1 MGTTTAALPPLAV
14 GSRRQRF
21 HEALYLGLQAARGR
35 PVGACM
41 RQLREWERLDR
52 SSFRKLTQERL
63 RDALRRAAAQVP
75 LYGTSEWRE
84 ASVGQR
90 PDEIRAWPVL
100 ERDVVRTRGAELMA
114 RQRPLG
120 MLYRHSSASTGA
132 PLSVAYNPKA
142 AAWSWAGEHR
152 AALWHGVPLGAKML
166 MMWGHSH
173 TIVDWIK
180 NSRVFNAKELNAS
193 RLDEAARWFVEERP
207 EVCMG
212 LPSAVARLARHVRA
226 NYPQARESLC
236 QFAKLGGEQVYPF
249 QREEIAR
256 HLGARVIDFY
266 GCTEVGAIAAECP
279 AGSRH
284 VFSEIVHVEV
294 MRGDEL
300 LPAGEKGD
308 LVITSLTN
316 RAMPL
321 VRCRIGDRGTLS
333 PDPCSCGLPHPVLAE
348 LEGRA
353 ADLFAAADGRLV
365 HGSALGDGLKS
376 FLAGAPAG
384 AVGQV
389 LFRQADPHHWDVLVE
404 TGDGFDDALANR
416 LRELVRSTF
425 GKACAVE
432 IRPVDTVPR
441 ERSGKFRYY
450 SRNPN

>member
-1 MGTTTAALPPLAV
+1 
-14 GSRRQRF
+14 
-21 HEALYLGLQAARGR
+21 
-35 PVGACM
+35 M
-41 RQLREWERLDR
+41 RQLREWEQLDR
-52 SSFRKLTQERL
+52 KSFRRLTQQRL
-63 RDALRRAAAQVP
+63 RETLQRAAADVP
-75 LYGTSEWRE
+75 LYGAGKWRTALAQQPE
-84 ASVGQR
+84 
-90 PDEIRAWPVL
+90 DIRSWPVL
-100 ERDVVRTRGAELMA
+100 ERDVVRTQGRDLLA
-114 RQRPLG
+114 RKRPVG
-120 MLYRHSSASTGA
+120 MLWRHSSASTGA
-132 PLSVAYNPKA
+132 PLSVALNPKA

-152 AALWHGVPLGAKML
+152 GALWHGVPLGAKML
-166 MMWGHSH
+166 MMWGHRH
-173 TIVDWIK
+173 TVLDWVK
-180 NSRVFNAKELNAS
+180 NSRVFNAKELNAA
-193 RLDEAARWFVEERP
+193 RLDEAARWIVEERP
-207 EVCMG
+207 DVCMG
-212 LPSAVARLARHVRA
+212 LPSAVARVARHVRA
-226 NYPQARESLC
+226 HYPNAEASLC

-294 MRGDEL
+294 MRGDEV

-365 HGSALGDGLKS
+365 HGSALGDGLRT
-376 FLAGAPAG
+376 FLARTPPG

-389 LFRQADPHHWDVLVE
+389 LFRQVDPHHWEVLVE
-404 TGDGFDDALANR
+404 SGDGFDQALAKQ
-416 LRELVRSTF
+416 LKELVQATF
-425 GKACAVE
+425 GKTCAVE
-432 IRPVDTVPR
+432 IRRVQTVPR

-450 SRNPN
+450 SRH

>member
-1 MGTTTAALPPLAV
+1 MGTTTAALPPLA
-14 GSRRQRF
+14 GSNRRQRF

-52 SSFRKLTQERL
+52 ASFRRLTAERL
-63 RDALRRAAAQVP
+63 RHALKRAAAEVP
-75 LYGTSEWRE
+75 LYGSAQWRT
-84 ASVGQR
+84 ALAQQR
-90 PDEIRAWPVL
+90 QEDIRAWPVL
-100 ERDVVRTRGAELMA
+100 ERDVVRTQGRDLMV
-114 RQRPLG
+114 RKPPLSV
-120 MLYRHSSASTGA
+120 LYRHSSASTGA

-142 AAWSWAGEHR
+142 AAWSWASEHR

-173 TIVDWIK
+173 TILDWIK
-180 NSRVFNAKELNAS
+180 NSRVFNAKELNAK
-193 RLDEAARWFVEERP
+193 RLDEAARWLVEESP

-226 NYPQARESLC
+226 HYPDAPDSLC
-236 QFAKLGGEQVYPF
+236 RFAKLGGEQVYPF

-279 AGSRH
+279 AGSLH
-284 VFSEIVHVEV
+284 VFSELVHVEV
-294 MRGDEL
+294 MRGGEV

-308 LVITSLTN
+308 LVMTSLTN

-321 VRCRIGDRGTLS
+321 VRCRIGDRGSLS
-333 PDPCSCGLPHPVLAE
+333 PDPCSCGLPQPVLAE

-353 ADLFAAADGRLV
+353 ADLFVAADGRLV
-365 HGSALGDGLKS
+365 HGSALGEGLKT
-376 FLAGAPAG
+376 FLSKAPAG

-389 LFRQADPHHWDVLVE
+389 LFRQVDPRHWEVLVE
-404 TGDGFDDALANR
+404 SGDGFDDALAKQ
-416 LRELVRSTF
+416 LKELVQATF
-425 GKACAVE
+425 GTGCAVRIKRVE
-432 IRPVDTVPR
+432 TVPR

-450 SRNPN
+450 SRH

>member
-1 MGTTTAALPPLAV
+1 MGTTTAALPPLSV
-14 GSRRQRF
+14 NNRRQRF

-35 PVGACM
+35 PVRACM
-41 RQLREWERLDR
+41 RQLREWEQLDR
-52 SSFRKLTQERL
+52 VRFGRLTAERL
-63 RDALRRAAAQVP
+63 RLALQRAAAEVP
-75 LYGTSEWRE
+75 LYGTGKWRT
-84 ASVGQR
+84 ALAQR
-90 PDEIRAWPVL
+90 RAEDIRAWPVL
-100 ERDVVRTRGAELMA
+100 ERDVVRTERRDLLVRTPPQGVF
-114 RQRPLG
+114 
-120 MLYRHSSASTGA
+120 YRHSSASTGA
-132 PLSVAYNPKA
+132 PISVAYNPKA

-173 TIVDWIK
+173 TILDWIK
-180 NSRVFNAKELNAS
+180 NSRVFNARELDAA
-193 RLDEAARWFVEERP
+193 RLDEAARWLVNEAP
-207 EVCMG
+207 DVCMG

-226 NYPQARESLC
+226 HYPQAGTSLC
-236 QFAKLGGEQVYPF
+236 RFAKLGGEQIYPF

-256 HLGARVIDFY
+256 YLGARVVEFY

-284 VFSEIVHVEV
+284 VFSELVHVEV
-294 MRGDEL
+294 MRGDEV

-321 VRCRIGDRGTLS
+321 VRCRVGDRGSLS
-333 PDPCSCGLPHPVLAE
+333 PEPCPCGLPQPVLAE

-365 HGSALGDGLKS
+365 HGSALGAGLKT
-376 FLAGAPAG
+376 FLATAPAG

-389 LFRQADPHHWDVLVE
+389 LFRQVDPLHWEVLVE
-404 TGDGFDDALANR
+404 TGDGFGEALAR
-416 LRELVRSTF
+416 QLEELVQATF
-425 GKACAVE
+425 GRSCAVE
-432 IRPVDTVPR
+432 IHPVATVPR

-450 SRNPN
+450 SRH

>member
-1 MGTTTAALPPLAV
+1 MGTTTATLPPLAV
-14 GSRRQRF
+14 GNRRQRF

-41 RQLREWERLDR
+41 RQLCEWEQLDPASFNRLTAQR
-52 SSFRKLTQERL
+52 RRE
-63 RDALRRAAAQVP
+63 ALQRAAAEVP
-75 LYGTSEWRE
+75 LYGRGEWR
-84 ASVGQR
+84 AALAHAR
-90 PDEIRAWPVL
+90 PEDIRAWPVL
-100 ERDVVRTRGAELMA
+100 ERDVVRTQGRDLMVRKPPA
-114 RQRPLG
+114 G
-120 MLYRHSSASTGA
+120 VLYRHSSASTGA

-152 AALWHGVPLGAKML
+152 AALWHGIPLGARML

-173 TIVDWIK
+173 TILDWVK
-180 NSRVFNAKELNAS
+180 NSRVFNARELNAA
-193 RLDEAARWFVEERP
+193 RLDEAARWFVHEAP
-207 EVCMG
+207 DVCMG

-226 NYPQARESLC
+226 NYPKAGASLC
-236 QFAKLGGEQVYPF
+236 RFAKLGGEQIYPF

-256 HLGARVIDFY
+256 HLGARVVDFY

-294 MRGDEL
+294 MRRDEV

-348 LEGRA
+348 LEARA

-365 HGSALGDGLKS
+365 HGSALGEGLKT
-376 FLAGAPAG
+376 FLAKAPAG

-389 LFRQADPHHWDVLVE
+389 LFRQVDPHHWEVLVE
-404 TGDGFDDALANR
+404 TGDGFDETLAKQ
-416 LRELVRSTF
+416 LKELVQATF
-425 GKACAVE
+425 GKTCAVE
-432 IRPVDTVPR
+432 IRRVQTVPR

-450 SRNPN
+450 GRH